1 MQQPLVKIIPVLL
14 MFLVTSAAVAVSR
27 SEADSLKQALRAAKD
42 TAIADIYNKLSYHYR
57 NSDPKKTLAYADS
70 AIAQAKKVKYVTG
83 LGDGY
88 LNKGNYFRTTGD
100 NAGARACYIW
110 AYVQH
115 KNSGN
120 KQGLSST
127 LNGFAS
133 LHFLQGNLSVALSY
147 FISSLKISEEI
158 GDRKGIAVTLNNIGV
173 INLEQKNFSKALEY
187 FERAYHTF
195 KELNDQNSMAD
206 ALNNIGNIY
215 HTQGIAD
222 EAIKYFEHALN
233 VYTGIGDNKGKS
245 TVLNNIGLVYFDKED
260 YTQAIRYYHQ
270 SIALDEALD
279 DKQAITIASN
289 NMGSSYYNLKMY
301 YTAKKYAE
309 RALALEKMQ
318 NDRIDMVN
326 TYDLLYR
333 IEDALGNYKP
343 ALEYYKLYKAY
354 SDTLYNEDARQKLED
369 IEAQYQAEKTEN
381 ERLVRT
387 LGKEQP
393 SGDSLSDVDREM
405 KRTILTV
412 AVVLVAFLGGMYVVF
427 FIVKRRQ

>member
-1 MQQPLVKIIPVLL
+1 MQQPLAKITPALL
-14 MFLVTSAAVAVSR
+14 LLLVTSAALAGSR
-27 SEADSLKQALRAAKD
+27 SETDSLKQVARTAKD
-42 TAIADIYNKLSYHYR
+42 TALADVYNKLSYHYR
-57 NSDPKKTLAYADS
+57 NSDPRKTLAYADS
-70 AIAQAKKVKYVTG
+70 AIVQAKKAKYLVG
-83 LGDGY
+83 VGDGY

-100 NAGARACYIW
+100 NAAAKSCYIW

-115 KNSGN
+115 KNAGN

-233 VYTGIGDNKGKS
+233 VYTGIGNNKGKS
-245 TVLNNIGLVYFDKED
+245 TVMNNIGLVYFDRED
-260 YTQAIRYYHQ
+260 YTQAIKYYHQ
-270 SIALDEALD
+270 SITLDEALD

-289 NMGSSYYNLKMY
+289 NMGNSYYYLQMY
-301 YTAKKYAE
+301 FTAKKYAE

-326 TYDLLYR
+326 TYDLLHR
-333 IEDALGNYKP
+333 IEDALGNYKT

-354 SDTLYNEDARQKLED
+354 SDTLYSEDARQKLED
-369 IEAQYQAEKTEN
+369 IEAQYQAEKAEN
-381 ERLVRT
+381 DRLVRT
-387 LGKEQP
+387 MGRE
-393 SGDSLSDVDREM
+393 SVSDNGSSDVDREM

-412 AVVLVAFLGGMYVVF
+412 AVVLVAFIGGMYVVF